1 MRVARPSGR
10 KHIPP
15 CTPGSL
21 FVPIWRPMRLKRR
34 GWTNVIP
41 GPRCGP
47 RCRTRPRRRRRRWPR
62 RRLVGPPGRGFARLG
77 ARPTSLQLF
86 LRDAPTR
93 RLLAPAFYSQMGLE
107 ASAAR
112 AISSKLARRQL
123 KRLKS
128 FYRPSW
134 LRRVA
139 RGGSL
144 HSLPAASFMEWRQ
157 DVVVEASSG
166 VVHASF
172 QVYQDQK
179 QAGVAML
186 VSYRPLALSQPSHF

>member
-1 MRVARPSGR
+1 M
-10 KHIPP
+10 
-15 CTPGSL
+15 L
-21 FVPIWRPMRLKRR
+21 LVPH

-62 RRLVGPPGRGFARLG
+62 RRVVGPPGRGFARLG

-86 LRDAPTR
+86 LRDAPTLR
-93 RLLAPAFYSQMGLE
+93 GVSLLLPSTAKWDWRQAQRGRYALH
-107 ASAAR
+107 
-112 AISSKLARRQL
+112 LARRQL

-179 QAGVAML
+179 QAGSAVL